1 MTDHAPLA
9 RRLALAS
16 LSLAVALAVAP
27 QEAAARS
34 VFGRLWHL
42 LTDAPASKAVEA
54 KPNAAVEGATG
65 SAPSRRWPKEVEAP
79 HGQTV
84 QFPNPHAKGRLGDR
98 LTALRLAGLGYK
110 KLPSKYDGL
119 HGIDGVYVKMDAK
132 GEIAEIRVV
141 ESKVDRAQL
150 NPGPPAQMSDEWLR
164 QACAKMLAQGD
175 TATAETARLILD
187 HLDSPKL
194 KRELWHHDLAS
205 GKTSVR
211 AVDGRGKAQ
220 AVTATWD
227 DKLIGN
233 EIERQCAVALLVCN

>member
-1 MTDHAPLA
+1 MTVHSPLA

-16 LSLAVALAVAP
+16 LSLALTLVVAP

-34 VFGRLWHL
+34 VLGRLWHL
-42 LTDAPASKAVEA
+42 ITAAPTSKTVEA
-54 KPNAAVEGATG
+54 KSDDAVEGATVA
-65 SAPSRRWPKEVEAP
+65 APSRRWPKEVEAP

-84 QFPNPHAKGRLGDR
+84 QFPNPHVKGRLGDR
-98 LTALRLAGLGYK
+98 LTALRLAGLGYM

-119 HGIDGVYVKMDAK
+119 HGIDGVYVKLDAK
-132 GEIAEIRVV
+132 GELAEIRVV

-175 TATAETARLILD
+175 STTAETARLILD

-211 AVDGRGKAQ
+211 AVDGSGKAQ
-220 AVTATWD
+220 AVTASWD

-233 EIERQCAVALLVCN
+233 EIARQCAVALLVCN